1 MEKSEEKIIDL
12 VDVIAEPDPNRVPK
26 ALPVAA
32 PEKRV
37 EFPSESGN
45 RDFGKMVQEEV
56 EQNLHSMVREEVERI
71 LQTMVGEKIETM
83 IKEILTQEIEKAIAR
98 EIEGLKKAK

>member
-1 MEKSEEKIIDL
+1 LTECGKNTIGDGKSHQNKRLLNRISGAGMEKSEEKIIDL

-45 RDFGKMVQEEV
+45 KDFGKMV
-56 EQNLHSMVREEVERI
+56 
-71 LQTMVGEKIETM
+71 
-83 IKEILTQEIEKAIAR
+83 
-98 EIEGLKKAK
+98 